1 MLAWLLVFLLLA
13 GVATL
18 VGVACDRLDR
28 YMDRDHT
35 RRDSDAY

>member
-1 MLAWLLVFLLLA
+1 MVPWLLTFIALA

-18 VGVACDRLDR
+18 VGWACDRLDR

-35 RRDSDAY
+35 WRDSDAF